1 LSHLLTSPDARI
13 AEINKFV
20 TTDGRNPVKV
30 DALAKAFP
38 WSNYLA
44 TMVDWLEARTQEL
57 QGQIAAQGGI
67 DHIVQCIQEGDKSPL
82 DYQPAQPE
90 IAEQQFPLDPDLP
103 GVARSQ
109 PTPGRRINPNVVE
122 EIRRLKAMQR
132 EKEATHELDRGSA
145 QLAAAA
151 VSLGN
156 AFQESFE
163 QGPVADDNMSL
174 MTDAQTQQV
183 LSTLAS
189 QARESNKEN
198 IVQRQPSLLDRQA
211 NARKVPFNSQ
221 SPGKRARDDDDDED
235 EFETDSRPVKQ
246 VRRGRPP
253 RSSLPQ
259 STPGPSAQAQGQF
272 SSSGPF
278 ATQPIPASRELMTY
292 AAPASTA
299 PVRTPAS
306 PNSPLPR
313 SSQWQEANAAAKLS
327 SKYHRDRLSTLE
339 PQTKIQN
346 RRAWSAEETER
357 LMELIA
363 LNGPAYSKILT
374 DDRNVELYPG
384 TGEEGDERPVAG
396 ALQGR
401 NQVQLKDK
409 ARNVKLDFIK

>member
-1 LSHLLTSPDARI
+1 VV
-13 AEINKFV
+13 EWV
-20 TTDGRNPVKV
+20 
-30 DALAKAFP
+30 
-38 WSNYLA
+38 
-44 TMVDWLEARTQEL
+44 EARTQEL
-57 QGQIAAQGGI
+57 QDQIAAQGGI
-67 DHIVQCIQEGDKSPL
+67 DQIVQCILEGDKSAL

-90 IAEQQFPLDPDLP
+90 VPEQQFPLDPDLP

-109 PTPGRRINPNVVE
+109 STPGRRINPNVIE

-132 EKEATHELDRGSA
+132 EKAATDQLDRGSA

-156 AFQESFE
+156 AFQENFE
-163 QGPVADDNMSL
+163 QGPADDNMSL

-198 IVQRQPSLLDRQA
+198 LVQRQPSLLDRQA

-221 SPGKRARDDDDDED
+221 SPAKRGRDDDDDDD
-235 EFETDSRPVKQ
+235 EFEIDSRPVKQ

-253 RSSLPQ
+253 RSSLPR
-259 STPGPSAQAQGQF
+259 STSGPSSQPQPQGQF

-278 ATQPIPASRELMTY
+278 ASQPIPASRELMSY
-292 AAPASTA
+292 AAPPSTA
-299 PVRTPAS
+299 PVRAPAS

-313 SSQWQEANAAAKLS
+313 SSQWQEANAAAKMNA
-327 SKYHRDRLSTLE
+327 KYQRERVNNMLE

-346 RRAWSAEETER
+346 RKAWSQQETER
-357 LMELIA
+357 LLELIA

-374 DDRNVELYPG
+374 DDRNVDLYHG
-384 TGEEGDERPVAG
+384 TGEAGDDRPVAG
-396 ALQGR
+396 VLQGR

-409 ARNVKLDFIK
+409 ARNIKLDYLK